1 MALESSWIGGGEFD
15 LRDMRDE
22 RGRRSIGAGT
32 IFPLYFQSRKMS
44 VH

>member
-22 RGRRSIGAGT
+22 RGRRSIGLIVFFLDPT
-32 IFPLYFQSRKMS
+32 CNVPWC
-44 VH
+44 